1 VLLLDGEPLGAIN
14 RVALSSDFR
23 SNIHVGGR
31 VEPCGITAEE
41 QSIIQDIAPRLRR
54 DGLIFVGLDFIG
66 GKITEVNV
74 TSPTGI
80 QELSRHRGEDVA
92 LRVVRW
98 VEARAHDLRPSLR
111 SIPVL

>member
-1 VLLLDGEPLGAIN
+1 MTPAERAII
-14 RVALSSDFR
+14 A
-23 SNIHVGGR
+23 
-31 VEPCGITAEE
+31 
-41 QSIIQDIAPRLRR
+41 DIAPRLLQ
-54 DGLIFVGLDFIG
+54 DGLFFVGLDFIG

-80 QELSRHRGEDVA
+80 QELSRHMGEDVA

-98 VEARAHDLRPSLR
+98 VEGRAHDLRPSLR